1 MDNYPPGMN
10 WGAFDDYQNPQLE
23 CGHRSDD
30 DCECWCDGGEGVGET
45 HQVGDCDSEICTH
58 LQCESCFQ
66 PHEDEEWLVNNLQR
80 ANEEGTLLWVD
91 KQKTKPLRFIPQHRK
106 LTARLCGKCY
116 KEYEVE
122 RKEGAIE

>member
-10 WGAFDDYQNPQLE
+10 WGAFDDYQNPALE

-30 DCECWCDGGEGVGET
+30 GCDCWCDGGEGVGET

-58 LQCESCFQ
+58 LQCESCFR

-91 KQKTKPLRFIPQHRK
+91 KQKTKPLRFLPQHSK
-106 LTARLCGKCY
+106 LTVRLCGKCY
-116 KEYEVE
+116 KEYSVE
-122 RKEGAIE
+122 RKEGAIQ